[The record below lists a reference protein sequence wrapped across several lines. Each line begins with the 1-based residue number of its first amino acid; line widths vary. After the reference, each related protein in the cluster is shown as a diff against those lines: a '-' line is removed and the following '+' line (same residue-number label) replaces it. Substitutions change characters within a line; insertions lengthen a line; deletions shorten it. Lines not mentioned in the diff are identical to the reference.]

1 MHTKQLGSHVI
12 TIFILYIVIDK
23 LQKNILMNMSM
34 PNLIKISYKQRYY
47 KVSDLSNI
55 MNTYYAKYITN
66 FLLKLKILKK
76 IQLKIIAI
84 IRVLHK
90 NK

>member
-1 MHTKQLGSHVI
+1 M
-12 TIFILYIVIDK
+12 
-23 LQKNILMNMSM
+23 NISM

-66 FLLKLKILKK
+66 FFLFKVKDIEKNTTK
-76 IQLKIIAI
+76 NNCNNTCIAQ
-84 IRVLHK
+84 K
-90 NK
+90 

>member
-1 MHTKQLGSHVI
+1 
-12 TIFILYIVIDK
+12 
-23 LQKNILMNMSM
+23 MNMSM

-66 FLLKLKILKK
+66 FF
-76 IQLKIIAI
+76 
-84 IRVLHK
+84 
-90 NK
+90 

>member
-1 MHTKQLGSHVI
+1 
-12 TIFILYIVIDK
+12 
-23 LQKNILMNMSM
+23 MNMSM

-66 FLLKLKILKK
+66 FLLKLNILKK
-76 IQLKIIAI
+76 Y
-84 IRVLHK
+84 
-90 NK
+90 N

>member
-1 MHTKQLGSHVI
+1 
-12 TIFILYIVIDK
+12 
-23 LQKNILMNMSM
+23 MNMSM

-66 FLLKLKILKK
+66 FFLFKVKDIEK

>member
-1 MHTKQLGSHVI
+1 
-12 TIFILYIVIDK
+12 
-23 LQKNILMNMSM
+23 MNMSM

-66 FLLKLKILKK
+66 FLYLKLKILKK
-76 IQLKIIAI
+76 Y
-84 IRVLHK
+84 
-90 NK
+90 N